1 MPGKKS
7 KQGKQTITLDEFK
20 RHTGAL
26 MERVDDGFKLT
37 NEEMAGIHQKLDS
50 HSHDIK
56 GIRQVLDDHT
66 QTLDSHTQMIGQLMT
81 DVSDIK
87 FELKKK
93 VSYED
98 FAKLEK
104 RVSRVEMRLR
114 T

>member
-1 MPGKKS
+1 
-7 KQGKQTITLDEFK
+7 
-20 RHTGAL
+20 
-26 MERVDDGFKLT
+26 
-37 NEEMAGIHQKLDS
+37 
-50 HSHDIK
+50 
-56 GIRQVLDDHT
+56 
-66 QTLDSHTQMIGQLMT
+66 MIGQLMT